1 MNEDTNDP
9 DALKNQGN
17 EEYQKGKFDLAV
29 QYYSKALEL
38 REHEIYYSN
47 RA

>member
-1 MNEDTNDP
+1 MEESNDP

-17 EEYQKGKFDLAV
+17 EEYSKGNNDLAV
-29 QYYSKALEL
+29 QYYSKAIEIK
-38 REHEIYYSN
+38 EHEIYYSN